1 MGYAWVVSSASSS
14 SDPEKYVENDEELSM
29 KNQTSGK
36 GGASRELQPKIDS
49 TSKGNSR
56 QAPPAG
62 ASTSAA
68 KFTADTLSKGGASRK
83 IVPAS
88 EKGGHN

>member
-1 MGYAWVVSSASSS
+1 MNNQPSA
-14 SDPEKYVENDEELSM
+14 N
-29 KNQTSGK
+29 
-36 GGASRELQPKIDS
+36 GGASPELQPAIDPAPNDS
-49 TSKGNSR
+49 G

-62 ASTSAA
+62 SSTSAA
-68 KFTADTLSKGGASRK
+68 KFTADTPSQGGAPRK

>member
-1 MGYAWVVSSASSS
+1 VTPGSN
-14 SDPEKYVENDEELSM
+14 VENDEELLV
-29 KNQTSGK
+29 KNQTSVK
-36 GGASRELQPKIDS
+36 GGASPELQPKIDS

-56 QAPPAG
+56 QQPPAG

-68 KFTADTLSKGGASRK
+68 KFTADTLSQGGASRK

>member
-1 MGYAWVVSSASSS
+1 M
-14 SDPEKYVENDEELSM
+14 N
-29 KNQTSGK
+29 NQTSVD
-36 GGASRELQPKIDS
+36 GAASPELQPKKIDS
-49 TSKGNSR
+49 TSKGNSG
-56 QAPPAG
+56 QVPPAG

-68 KFTADTLSKGGASRK
+68 KLTADTLSQGGAARK

>member
-1 MGYAWVVSSASSS
+1 
-14 SDPEKYVENDEELSM
+14 M
-29 KNQTSGK
+29 KNQTSVK
-36 GGASRELQPKIDS
+36 GRTSPELQPKIDS

-56 QAPPAG
+56 QAPSAG

-68 KFTADTLSKGGASRK
+68 KFTADTVSQGGASRK

-88 EKGGHN
+88 VKGGHN